1 MNSTQLIGRL
11 GRDPQITRND
21 NEVIVNM
28 SIATKEFWRDA
39 AGARVEHT
47 EWHQVVCFDRLA
59 EIAEAYLR
67 SGDEVWLEGNLR
79 TKQWADKEGKERKTT
94 QLRVTGMRMLRQAPD
109 KDRVQQTINTLS
121 AIIELLKKPPEEVK
135 LTNEEI
141 AHMVDLARGNLMV

>member
-1 MNSTQLIGRL
+1 MPLVRASSTQSGTRL
-11 GRDPQITRND
+11 FALTG
-21 NEVIVNM
+21 
-28 SIATKEFWRDA
+28 WRKS
-39 AGARVEHT
+39 RKPI
-47 EWHQVVCFDRLA
+47 C
-59 EIAEAYLR
+59 
-67 SGDEVWLEGNLR
+67 DEVWLEGNLR

-121 AIIELLKKPPEEVK
+121 AIIELLKKPQEEVK